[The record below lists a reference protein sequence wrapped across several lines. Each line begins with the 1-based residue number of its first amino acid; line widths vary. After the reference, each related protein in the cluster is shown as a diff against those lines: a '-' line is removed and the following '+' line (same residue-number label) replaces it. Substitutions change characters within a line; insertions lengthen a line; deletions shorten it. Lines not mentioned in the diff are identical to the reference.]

1 MGPGGPDSYQLMLGK
16 CMVLGSDIRSC
27 VALKNVVLSEC
38 NLFHHVDFDW
48 LYMYTYSSLSS
59 SLGTGYI

>member
-1 MGPGGPDSYQLMLGK
+1 MGPGGPDSLSVNAGK
-16 CMVLGSDIRSC
+16 VVLGSDIRSC

-38 NLFHHVDFDW
+38 KLFHHVDFDW